1 MVSPQD
7 EVNARKSKMLWA
19 LNSKR
24 VLADSD
30 SVGDHAKAMA
40 EVARPDAYIVLNANR
55 KPTSQF
61 RVEPGGEL
69 AIQQFQVMQEAKQEI
84 AEASGI
90 HKSMQGQQS
99 GASSGLAINSLI
111 EQGVNTLA
119 EINDNYAY
127 ARRLVGEQ
135 LFEMVK
141 QELSKGPAKVTV
153 GEGQQKKVIQLNV
166 PAQDPETGQVAIV
179 NQVAKVK
186 AKIVLDD
193 VPSTPTYRMQQLQM
207 MTEITKSLP
216 PELQAM
222 VVDFVIEATDMPK
235 RHMLADR
242 IRAAVGIKSPEEQQA
257 MAQAQQQAAA
267 VQQDMAQKTFVLD
280 AAERAARI
288 RKLNAEAEKV
298 QAESVRAK
306 YEPIVRTPQVD
317 VKAPSIN

>member
-1 MVSPQD
+1 
-7 EVNARKSKMLWA
+7 
-19 LNSKR
+19 
-24 VLADSD
+24 
-30 SVGDHAKAMA
+30 
-40 EVARPDAYIVLNANR
+40 
-55 KPTSQF
+55 
-61 RVEPGGEL
+61 
-69 AIQQFQVMQEAKQEI
+69 
-84 AEASGI
+84 
-90 HKSMQGQQS
+90 
-99 GASSGLAINSLI
+99 
-111 EQGVNTLA
+111 
-119 EINDNYAY
+119 
-127 ARRLVGEQ
+127 
-135 LFEMVK
+135 
-141 QELSKGPAKVTV
+141 V

-257 MAQAQQQAAA
+257 MAQAQQQAAV